1 MSPGN
6 RNRLPGSSG
15 RSWGAAARRK
25 HPEGGGIRGNRVLC
39 SHGGWVCGQG
49 KGRMLCP
56 AAWEM
61 PARSGISPNPPLP
74 ALGKGTAGGG
84 CRQKHREH
92 PRRVGGSPWVS
103 PPGVKCQEEAPE
115 LPVVYVQ
122 AAASSAPGMAPLGHG
137 GGTGTKPNCPALK
150 KQFGLAPRE
159 MGQGVAGCEIL
170 SQAGSFIPSIPGSP
184 AASHLPAVQQRR
196 GVRVPARVWGRGTGV
211 RANPGACAEGSGC
224 WGGGGRIWGGRSP
237 ATGSRRRRLGRR
249 AGCAGPAVAAAL
261 GVSTLTAQCLHLS
274 IFPSPGPLLP
284 GVISCPLRSP
294 PTAPA
299 CPSPAASSRP
309 PRGLSMLPE
318 NKSHAIFNRGENA
331 KVSSSLGCCGAECG
345 RAPPER

>member
-1 MSPGN
+1 MP
-6 RNRLPGSSG
+6 G
-15 RSWGAAARRK
+15 RSPRAPGGLCAGSCQLRSRNGPARTWWGDRDQTQLPSTQEAIWAGPKGDGA
-25 HPEGGGIRGNRVLC
+25 GGGGMRNTLSGGVLHPQHPGVSRSIPPPRC
-39 SHGGWVCGQG
+39 ATKKGGTGPSEGVGPWDWGQG
-49 KGRMLCP
+49 KPRCLC
-56 AAWEM
+56 
-61 PARSGISPNPPLP
+61 GGVGV
-74 ALGKGTAGGG
+74 LG
-84 CRQKHREH
+84 
-92 PRRVGGSPWVS
+92 
-103 PPGVKCQEEAPE
+103 
-115 LPVVYVQ
+115 
-122 AAASSAPGMAPLGHG
+122 
-137 GGTGTKPNCPALK
+137 
-150 KQFGLAPRE
+150 
-159 MGQGVAGCEIL
+159 
-170 SQAGSFIPSIPGSP
+170 
-184 AASHLPAVQQRR
+184 
-196 GVRVPARVWGRGTGV
+196 
-211 RANPGACAEGSGC
+211 
-224 WGGGGRIWGGRSP
+224 GGGGRIWGGRSP

>member
-170 SQAGSFIPSIPGSP
+170 SQAGSSIPSIPGSP

-224 WGGGGRIWGGRSP
+224 WGGGGEDLGGP
-237 ATGSRRRRLGRR
+237 EPCHGEPEEAAWPESRMRR
-249 AGCAGPAVAAAL
+249 AGCRCCPGSFHINRTVFASEHFPLARAAAAGGYFL
-261 GVSTLTAQCLHLS
+261 PFALS
-274 IFPSPGPLLP
+274 PHRPG
-284 GVISCPLRSP
+284 
-294 PTAPA
+294 
-299 CPSPAASSRP
+299 
-309 PRGLSMLPE
+309 LPE
-318 NKSHAIFNRGENA
+318 PGCFLSSAPGAFHAAR
-331 KVSSSLGCCGAECG
+331 K
-345 RAPPER
+345 